1 MSGKASSKLV
11 PKPLAAAKEIARALS
26 DEGVR
31 YAFGIP
37 GTHNIELYDVLA
49 ATEGIETVLVTS
61 EVAGAFVADGFSRS
75 SNEVGVVT
83 AIPR

>member
-1 MSGKASSKLV
+1 MKIR
-11 PKPLAAAKEIARALS
+11 AAKEIARALI
-26 DEGVR
+26 DEGVH

-49 ATEGIETVLVTS
+49 GIDGIETVLVTS

-75 SNEVGVVT
+75 SN
-83 AIPR
+83 